1 MGRKEDSAL
10 KTQRLRAGKTCFREG
25 VGVVKKELPGLK
37 TEAGLFTGK
46 GERRGLVTKHNRW
59 QLSAAI

>member
-1 MGRKEDSAL
+1 MGE
-10 KTQRLRAGKTCFREG
+10 TRLRKG

-46 GERRGLVTKHNRW
+46 GERRGVVTKHNRW